1 MFERFSFPTKFA
13 ETTLTYDV
21 EVSAQLANYTELHV
35 VHGLIGRYED
45 IYILSPEH
53 TRNVVT

>member
-1 MFERFSFPTKFA
+1 MFEGFPFSTKFA

-21 EVSAQLANYTELHV
+21 EVSAQLANYTDV

-45 IYILSPEH
+45 IYTLSPEH